1 MQTYRLPQSVCNV
14 IPLDEVGMTSDTPQV
29 EVPAKPLCWVTDDET
44 DRIVASRT
52 AQLGVTMLSNLAHS
66 SQTTTPV
73 LNNL

>member
-1 MQTYRLPQSVCNV
+1 
-14 IPLDEVGMTSDTPQV
+14 MTTDTPQV

-52 AQLGVTMLSNLAHS
+52 AQLGITMLNNLAHS

-73 LNNL
+73 LNSL